1 MTTQNSSSG
10 KEPQGS
16 LISNPHVT
24 DSCQLLGQVLDQAA
38 QFGLKHLQGQDI
50 HGLSG
55 HPVPPCFV
63 KALLLRFSVFS

>member
-24 DSCQLLGQVLDQAA
+24 DSCQLLGQVLEQAA
-38 QFGLKHLQGQDI
+38 QGPNQPALEQLRDGALNLPRQPAPAPQHI
-50 HGLSG
+50 LS
-55 HPVPPCFV
+55 
-63 KALLLRFSVFS
+63 